1 MKTISA
7 SFVHCIILTSFLLE
21 ACRQDEYVTFVTDE
35 DTGQHSTASTS
46 EITGLYLIN
55 EGNMGSNKCT
65 LDYLD
70 LSSDQATVHYYR
82 NIYADRNPD
91 QVLELG
97 DVGNDIKIYGSRL
110 WMIVN
115 CSNKV
120 EVCRATDARHLGKI
134 DIANCRYL
142 AFDQGFAYVSSYA
155 GPRQMSHDSMLGRV
169 YKVDTLTLQKVDS
182 VAVGYQP
189 EEMAIAGRRLYVAN
203 SGGYRLAGYDNTVSV
218 VDLDQMQ
225 VTETIEV
232 ADNLH
237 RMAADRYGQVWVSSR
252 GDYYETPSSLSW
264 IEPSSHEVGHLD
276 IPVSEMCLVGDSLY
290 YLGSSFSYITGKN
303 SVEMGIVNV
312 RTHQRIVTTLFD
324 DPAIA
329 SIKLPYG
336 IIVNPIDRDFYLMD
350 AKNYVSSGELLH
362 FLPDGTFDWRVWTG
376 DIPSK
381 ACFVRK

>member
-1 MKTISA
+1 MMRQTLYYIL
-7 SFVHCIILTSFLLE
+7 FLLILTN
-21 ACRQDEYVTFVTDE
+21 CREDEYITFITDE
-35 DTGQHSTASTS
+35 DTGSTPTIAST
-46 EITGLYLIN
+46 ITGMYLLN

-70 LSSDQATVHYYR
+70 LSGNQTTVHYYR

-97 DVGNDIKIYGSRL
+97 DVGNDIKIYGSKL
-110 WMIVN
+110 WMVIN

-120 EVCRATDARHLGKI
+120 EVCNASDATHLGKI

-142 AFDQGFAYVSSYA
+142 AFDRDYAYISSYA
-155 GPRQMSHDSMLGRV
+155 GPVEMNDNCPLGRV
-169 YKVDTLTLQKVDS
+169 YKVDTLSLQKVDS
-182 VAVGYQP
+182 ITVGYQP
-189 EEMAIAGRRLYVAN
+189 EEMAIVGRRLYVAN
-203 SGGYRLAGYDNTVSV
+203 SGGYRLTRYDNRVSV
-218 VDLDQMQ
+218 IDLDRMQ
-225 VTETIEV
+225 LIEQIEV

-252 GDYYETPSSLSW
+252 GNYFDQPSALHW
-264 IEPSSHEVGHLD
+264 IEPESGRIGHLD

-290 YLGSSFSYITGKN
+290 YLGVSFSYLTGKN
-303 SVEMGIVNV
+303 DIQMGIINV
-312 RTHQRIVTTLFD
+312 RTHQQVETDIFD
-324 DPAIA
+324 DAVMQ

-336 IIVNPIDRDFYLMD
+336 LIVNPYDRDFYLMD

-376 DIPSK
+376 DIPSR
-381 ACFVRK
+381 ACFLLEK